1 MRRGGIHAGKRVRV
15 DSEYLHVFAD
25 CRPDS
30 GHRGIEANQLSG
42 NAICRDI
49 ATCHI
54 IAPAMLALNNISLRR
69 GRKVLFE
76 HASLQLHAG
85 QRMGVI
91 GANGCGKSSLFA
103 MLLGELEPDD
113 GELLLDPNDEIAH
126 VAQESP
132 HGSGSAVDYVMD
144 GDRELRAVQA
154 AIAEGESAADK
165 PDLHLLYE
173 RLEAIDGFSAE
184 ARASQLLHG
193 LGFAADEY
201 AKPVNAFS
209 GGWRMRLNLARALM
223 CRSDILL
230 LDEPTNHLDLPA
242 ILWLERWLKRYE
254 GILLVVSHDRDFLDQ
269 VCTRIAHI
277 ENQAIDLFT
286 GNYSQFEALRAEKLA
301 QQQAMYARQQKEI
314 KHIQSYVDRFRY
326 KASKARQAQS
336 RIKMLERM
344 ERIAPAHVDS
354 PFRFHFFEPAKQ
366 PQHLLGLTD
375 VSAGYGDR
383 VVLDDINLNLSAGDR
398 LGLLGVNGAGKSTL
412 VKALATGSTL
422 LQGERVISK
431 DTEIGYFAQHQ
442 LELLRPEQSPIDHL
456 RQVAP
461 DDREQDH
468 RNYLGSFGFGGER
481 IFEPVA
487 PFSGGEKARLVLALM
502 IRKAPNL
509 LLLDEPTNHLDLEMR
524 QALSV
529 ALIEYTGA
537 LVVISH
543 DRHLLRSVCDD
554 LLIVHDG
561 VVERFD
567 QSLDD
572 YPAWVR
578 QQEEKAAS
586 AAAESPDEPPKSV
599 SKKQQRQEQA
609 ALRRR
614 LKPLTD
620 KVRGVE
626 QELAETRARLNEL
639 ESRLADESI
648 YQDPGRTDEL
658 KELIRAQAEAKS
670 AIEAL
675 EWDWLEASEQ
685 LEQAT

>member
-1 MRRGGIHAGKRVRV
+1 
-15 DSEYLHVFAD
+15 
-25 CRPDS
+25 
-30 GHRGIEANQLSG
+30 
-42 NAICRDI
+42 
-49 ATCHI
+49 
-54 IAPAMLALNNISLRR
+54 MLALTNISLRR
-69 GRKVLFE
+69 GRKVLIE
-76 HASLQLHAG
+76 NASFQVHAG

-113 GELLLDPNDEIAH
+113 GEIALDPKNIIAH

-144 GDRELRAVQA
+144 GDRELREVQA
-154 AIAEGESAADK
+154 AIAVGEADENQ
-165 PDLHLLYE
+165 PDLHILYE
-173 RLEAIDGFSAE
+173 RMEAIDGFTADS
-184 ARASQLLHG
+184 RASRLLHG
-193 LGFAADEY
+193 LGFSADEY
-201 AKPVNAFS
+201 QKPVKEFS

-254 GILLVVSHDRDFLDQ
+254 GILLIVSHDRDFLDQ

-277 ENQAIDLFT
+277 EHEEIRLFT
-286 GNYSQFEALRAEKLA
+286 GNYSQFESLRAEQLA
-301 QQQAMYARQQKEI
+301 QQQAMYTRQQKEI

-336 RIKMLERM
+336 RLKMLERM

-354 PFRFHFFEPAKQ
+354 PFRFHFIEPKKQ

-375 VSAGYGDR
+375 AAVGYGED
-383 VVLDDINLNLSAGDR
+383 VILDKINLNLSAGDR
-398 LGLLGVNGAGKSTL
+398 IGLLGVNGAGKSTL
-412 VKALATGSTL
+412 VKALSTGSTL
-422 LQGERVISK
+422 LSGDRVLSK
-431 DTEIGYFAQHQ
+431 DTKIGYFAQHQ
-442 LELLRPEQSPIDHL
+442 LELLRPEHSPIDHL
-456 RQVAP
+456 RDYAP

-468 RNYLGSFGFGGER
+468 RNYLGRFGFSGER

-502 IRKAPNL
+502 IRQGPNL

-543 DRHLLRSVCDD
+543 DRHLLRSVCDE

-561 VVERFD
+561 IVDRFNR
-567 QSLDD
+567 SIDD
-572 YPAWVR
+572 YPAWLKE
-578 QQEEKAAS
+578 QDENAAQEAAKWL
-586 AAAESPDEPPKSV
+586 DEPAKQV

-609 ALRRR
+609 QRRQR
-614 LKPLTD
+614 LKPLYD
-620 KVRGVE
+620 KVKDVE
-626 QELAETRARLNEL
+626 KKLASNRSKLIALDERLT
-639 ESRLADESI
+639 DESL
-648 YQDPGRTDEL
+648 YTDANNKDEL
-658 KELIRAQAEAKS
+658 TQLVKNQAAVKS
-670 AIEAL
+670 TIETL
-675 EWDWLEASEQ
+675 EWDWLEASEE
-685 LEQAT
+685 LEKRD

>member
-1 MRRGGIHAGKRVRV
+1 
-15 DSEYLHVFAD
+15 
-25 CRPDS
+25 
-30 GHRGIEANQLSG
+30 
-42 NAICRDI
+42 
-49 ATCHI
+49 
-54 IAPAMLALNNISLRR
+54 MLALTNIALRR

-76 HASLQLHAG
+76 SASFQIHAG

-91 GANGCGKSSLFA
+91 GANGSGKSSLFA
-103 MLLGELEPDD
+103 MLLRELEPDD
-113 GELLLDPNDEIAH
+113 GELTLDPKDVIAY

-132 HGSGSAVDYVMD
+132 HGSGAAVDYVMD
-144 GDRELRAVQA
+144 GDHELRTVQA
-154 AIAEGESAADK
+154 AIAEGDADADK

-173 RLEAIDGFSAE
+173 RMESIDGFTAE
-184 ARASQLLHG
+184 SRASRLLHG

-201 AKPVNAFS
+201 TKPVKEFS

-269 VCTRIAHI
+269 VCTRVAHI
-277 ENQAIDLFT
+277 EHEKVNLFT
-286 GNYSQFEALRAEKLA
+286 GNYSQFEALRAEQLA
-301 QQQAMYARQQKEI
+301 QQQSMYALQQKQI

-344 ERIAPAHVDS
+344 EKIAPAHVDS
-354 PFRFHFFEPAKQ
+354 PFRFHFIEPQRQ
-366 PQHLLGLTD
+366 PQHLLGLSGAT
-375 VSAGYGDR
+375 VGYGDD
-383 VVLDDINLNLSAGDR
+383 VILDNIDLNLMAGDR
-398 LGLLGVNGAGKSTL
+398 IGLLGVNGAGKSTL
-412 VKALATGSTL
+412 VKALSTGSTL
-422 LQGERVISK
+422 LKGERVLSK
-431 DTEIGYFAQHQ
+431 DTKIGYFAQHQ
-442 LELLRPEQSPIDHL
+442 LELLRPDCSPIDHL
-456 RQVAP
+456 RDYAP

-487 PFSGGEKARLVLALM
+487 PFSGGERARLVLALM
-502 IRKAPNL
+502 IRQAPNL

-543 DRHLLRSVCDD
+543 DRHLLRSVCDE

-561 VVERFD
+561 IVDRFNG
-567 QSLDD
+567 SLDD
-572 YPAWVR
+572 YPTWLR
-578 QQEEKAAS
+578 EQEEKSEQSSAKWQDAS
-586 AAAESPDEPPKSV
+586 AKSV
-599 SKKQQRQEQA
+599 NKKQQRQEQA
-609 ALRRR
+609 QRRRR
-614 LKPLTD
+614 LKPLYD
-620 KVRGVE
+620 KVRDVE
-626 QELAETRARLNEL
+626 KDLAALRIKLTELDA
-639 ESRLADESI
+639 RLADESI
-648 YQDPGRTDEL
+648 YVDASRKDEL
-658 KELIRAQAEAKS
+658 SQLVQDQAEAKL
-670 AIEAL
+670 AIESL
-675 EWDWLEASEQ
+675 EWNWLEASEK